1 MAKRFYDPEVERVMK
16 TSKMVEAHKAK
27 TYDYK
32 IKDFII
38 VEMEDGRSIWRYKD
52 WKCWMQGTRE
62 TVKNY
67 IKECRKPY
75 ELRNLDG
82 FHLVPDE

>member
-1 MAKRFYDPEVERVMK
+1 MAKKFIDPEVERVLNNMK
-16 TSKMVEAHKAK
+16 LIDAHKAK

-32 IKDFII
+32 IEDFII
-38 VEMEDGRSIWRYKD
+38 EKNKWRHKD
-52 WKCWMQGTRE
+52 WKCWMQGTRQ

>member
-32 IKDFII
+32 INDFII
-38 VEMEDGRSIWRYKD
+38 EKNKWRYKD
-52 WKCWMQGTRE
+52 WKCWMQGTRQ